1 MIKMNKLLKQDFSF
15 FGKSISRVAGEK
27 CCEYGQDGKPLT
39 PEYIKS
45 FLDSASEGVKYWR
58 PDENFKTLTHSWFF
72 LNYIQAAAFALEIA
86 KLDSMNVLKQQPN
99 VYILRK
105 EVLRVELQTPKLG
118 GLAKAD
124 LSLAVQISLLPFKD
138 FSVIPIMDEKNF
150 RRDLRMKKK

>member
-1 MIKMNKLLKQDFSF
+1 
-15 FGKSISRVAGEK
+15 
-27 CCEYGQDGKPLT
+27 
-39 PEYIKS
+39 
-45 FLDSASEGVKYWR
+45 
-58 PDENFKTLTHSWFF
+58 
-72 LNYIQAAAFALEIA
+72 
-86 KLDSMNVLKQQPN
+86 MNVLKQQPN

-138 FSVIPIMDEKNF
+138 FSVIPIMDEKTF